1 MRGEIPTADRL
12 ARAGLAAASGSA
24 DSWHCLASLSL
35 VELSRGAYA
44 DGVEHALAA
53 AALATR
59 PSDNVGIAA
68 LCATYA
74 GDLDRA
80 RVLSQQMAIIATSP
94 TLIAFSE
101 YIAGEIDSTTGR
113 GDRAERH
120 YAHAIDLARTAGAT
134 FLEGIATVGRLSLLA
149 HSNRIGE
156 ALRGYDE
163 VINYWA
169 RTGNWIQQWTTLRNL
184 AALLH
189 DLGEHEPATA
199 LINAAEHAP
208 DAPLVGDAG
217 SHRPIVMAP
226 SDATAAPPLGR
237 TQVLQVA
244 RQAINRSLART

>member
-1 MRGEIPTADRL
+1 MTADRL
-12 ARAGLAAASGSA
+12 ARAGLAAAGIDSA
-24 DSWHCLASLSL
+24 DSWYCLSSLSL

-44 DGVEHALAA
+44 DGMEYALAA

-59 PSDNVGIAA
+59 PSENVGVAA

-80 RVLSQQMAIIATSP
+80 RGLSQQMTAIASSP
-94 TLIAFSE
+94 TLAAFSS
-101 YIAGEIDSTTGR
+101 YISGEIDSSAGSR
-113 GDRAERH
+113 DQAEKH

-134 FLEGIATVGRLSLLA
+134 FLEGIATVGGLSLLA
-149 HSNRIGE
+149 HSNRIEE

-169 RTGNWIQQWTTLRNL
+169 RTGNWIQQWITLRNL

-189 DLGEHEPATA
+189 DLGEHQPATA
-199 LINAAEHAP
+199 LLIAAEHAP
-208 DAPLVGDAG
+208 DALPVGDAG
-217 SHRPIVMAP
+217 PHRPIVAQP
-226 SDATAAPPLGR
+226 SDGTAAAPLSR